1 MARTTSDAKSPAQQP
16 SSQTSSLSSPS
27 SQTQSQSEAEP
38 PPPLTYEVL
47 TSDDAKRDALQ
58 LVADSIAQQRQVAS
72 LAVIFHPACFVAVVV
87 ACTLAWR
94 HNAARDVGSAMTACS
109 GLVIAFL
116 AAVRLLTSRYVN
128 IAEAFRWRD
137 FIAPAAPGRAED
149 LVLGA
154 RFGEELI
161 GALVLR
167 LVPPAAGGDEGSRQA
182 EPSSSSST
190 PSTRS
195 KSKSGKNKKLQQ
207 EEKGGALHAGGGGS
221 GGLVR
226 AWTTKLRYR
235 GRGIG
240 GDLLRFA
247 VVTTRSAC
255 DDDSAP
261 VSFDPAHA
269 NSALPLPSMFNRPF
283 RTRDDKARRALAHA
297 LRDCDSG
304 DSSAFAFR

>member
-1 MARTTSDAKSPAQQP
+1 MARTTRGAKSPVQQ
-16 SSQTSSLSSPS
+16 SISQTSSSPS
-27 SQTQSQSEAEP
+27 SQIQSQSEAEP

-94 HNAARDVGSAMTACS
+94 HNAARDVGTAMTACS

-137 FIAPAAPGRAED
+137 FIAPPAPGRAED

-167 LVPPAAGGDEGSRQA
+167 LVPPADGDEGGRQA
-182 EPSSSSST
+182 DPSSSST

-195 KSKSGKNKKLQQ
+195 KRKSAKNKKLQQ
-207 EEKGGALHAGGGGS
+207 GEKGGAPQAGGGGS

-255 DDDSAP
+255 DDDSAT